1 MVTIEEELTKTEL
14 FCDMYPLN
22 RPPKR
27 FLLGFEVIDL
37 GGRFHGDFQSKK
49 FHIPH
54 FEKPEAL
61 LFPMIPD
68 VCVCNDV
75 HTISKTKPLLGFGVL
90 TIGVGFVWPVA
101 KRSTK
106 WTDTDEDIRQDLRQS
121 TMTVNQPFKS

>member
-1 MVTIEEELTKTEL
+1 MTNIVWPRRVPRMVTIEEELTKTEL

-90 TIGVGFVWPVA
+90 TNSLKKLFILSFGLRLAEGV
-101 KRSTK
+101 
-106 WTDTDEDIRQDLRQS
+106 Q
-121 TMTVNQPFKS
+121 